1 MSTFISSYHFIIS
14 SGVAQEK
21 ASEASRPV
29 TLELKEKKGKPLL
42 QGSSPDASQVKASQQ
57 QNDVWVVMFIGVV
70 QSSVCFVSPPRACL
84 FVLEGAECLK
94 RLPTKL
100 LMSVYLHSLGPFQ
113 LYRFLQDDLRSLGWA

>member
-84 FVLEGAECLK
+84 FVCFGGGGVLK
-94 RLPTKL
+94 KAPN
-100 LMSVYLHSLGPFQ
+100 
-113 LYRFLQDDLRSLGWA
+113 